1 MILIQIII
9 LWEIFPL
16 PPFPRKLTNCV
27 LITAF
32 NGQTK
37 HLEAQLIFLPWPPF
51 PRKFAH
57 WMLTDFNGQAKHLE
71 VQSNLFALTALS
83 QKAYPLG
90 THCLQWS
97 NKTFRG
103 SVKNFL
109 PGPHV
114 ISVNFTHCI
123 CIFIYLYCILV
134 YFTITTVKVFL
145 QILITVFKYKS

>member
-9 LWEIFPL
+9 LWETYPL
-16 PPFPRKLTNCV
+16 PTFPRKLTNCV

-57 WMLTDFNGQAKHLE
+57 WMLSLQWSSKTFRGSVNF
-71 VQSNLFALTALS
+71 VALTALS

-90 THCLQWS
+90 AHCLQRS
-97 NKTFRG
+97 SKTFRG
-103 SVKNFL
+103 SVKFVCPNRPFPESL
-109 PGPHV
+109 PIRH
-114 ISVNFTHCI
+114 S
-123 CIFIYLYCILV
+123 
-134 YFTITTVKVFL
+134 L
-145 QILITVFKYKS
+145 QTKHLEVL